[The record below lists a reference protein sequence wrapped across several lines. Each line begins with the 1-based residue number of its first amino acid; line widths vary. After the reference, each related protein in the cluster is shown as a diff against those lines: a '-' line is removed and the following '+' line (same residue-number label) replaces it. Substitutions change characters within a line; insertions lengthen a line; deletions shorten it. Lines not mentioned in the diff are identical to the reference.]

1 MKYFKL
7 PDLGEGL
14 SEAEIVEWHVKEG
27 EHVEEDQLL
36 VSVETAKAIVD
47 LPSPVSGTVVACF
60 GESGDVL
67 HIGDPLVEY
76 DSPSDDTGTVVGKI
90 PESDSTRST
99 ADKKASKNKKSATG
113 GSSKTAG
120 SSQIAGSSQKN
131 STAINDQFIIGSAHS
146 SSRSGSSGQ
155 AKATPSVR
163 ALARRLNVEIDS
175 VKGSGPD
182 GRVLAQDVESSARVD
197 QEHGQG
203 EQLRGVR
210 RTMAKTM
217 TASHQQV
224 VPVTIFDVADVHKW
238 EEGED
243 TTIRLAKAIAKA
255 CKKEPA
261 LNVWFDGEHMTRR
274 LCSQVDLAIAV
285 DTEQGLFVPVLRDIN
300 SRSLK
305 NLRKGL
311 DRLRQDVKSRTIP
324 PSEMLGA
331 TITLSN
337 FGTMAGRFATPVVVP
352 PSVAIVGAGKMY
364 EDVVVYKGSAEIRRV
379 MPISLTFDH
388 RAVTGGEASRFLET
402 ILKSLSK
409 RRAK

>member
-90 PESDSTRST
+90 PDSDSTGST

-113 GSSKTAG
+113 STSKTAG
-120 SSQIAGSSQKN
+120 SSQKD

-300 SRSLK
+300 NRSLK
-305 NLRKGL
+305 DLRKGL

-364 EDVVVYKGSAEIRRV
+364 EDVVVHKGSAEIRRV

-388 RAVTGGEASRFLET
+388 RAVTGGEASRFLEA